1 MQSSDQ
7 EWNTMTDPK
16 NPAVELGAL
25 AEQVRGP
32 VLTPDDAGYADETTT
47 WNLAVPQRPSVVVGA
62 AGDLDVQAAVRFAAR
77 HDLPVAVV
85 ATGHGAV
92 HHADGGLLINTR
104 RMRGITI
111 DAARRAARVEA
122 GVEWQEVL
130 DAAAAHGLAPL
141 AGSSPNVGV
150 VGYTLGGGL
159 SPALGRTYGFAADH
173 VTAIELVTADGVL
186 RRADADH
193 EPELFWALR
202 GGKGNFG
209 VVTALEFDL
218 MPVSR
223 LYGGGLYFSA
233 EHVEPV
239 LAEYR
244 RLVADAP
251 DELTLSFAFLRLPP
265 LPFLP
270 EPLQGRFSLHVRVA
284 YLGTAE
290 EGERLIAGLRAI
302 GPRLLDTVA
311 EMPFTAIAG
320 IHADPVDP
328 LPVHERGVQLRD
340 LPAEAVAVLVAL
352 AGPQADLPV
361 LMVEVRQLGGAL
373 GVDPKVPNAVGH
385 REARFNLFAATPGG
399 PPEAELFHTA
409 IGRVTAALAPWATG
423 GALLN
428 FLTASDDTPQLVAT
442 AFEPATYE
450 RLRIVKRAY
459 DPANMFRL
467 NHNIAPSEA

>member
-1 MQSSDQ
+1 MRYGNQGWIDMA
-7 EWNTMTDPK
+7 EIKDL
-16 NPAVELGAL
+16 ALELAADL
-25 AEQVRGP
+25 QGP
-32 VLTPDDAGYADETTT
+32 VLTPDDAGYAAETAT

-62 AGDLDVQAAVRFAAR
+62 TSDVEVQAAVRFAAR
-77 HDLPVAVV
+77 FDLPVAVV

-92 HHADGGLLINTR
+92 HQSDGGVLINTR
-104 RMRGITI
+104 RMRGIAI
-111 DAARRAARVEA
+111 DAAERSARVDA
-122 GVEWQEVL
+122 GVEWQEVV

-159 SPALGRTYGFAADH
+159 SPSLGRRYGFAADH
-173 VTAIELVTADGVL
+173 VTAVELVTADGVL
-186 RRADADH
+186 RRVDADD
-193 EPELFWALR
+193 EPELFWAVR

-223 LYGGGLYFSA
+223 LYGGGLYFAA
-233 EHVEPV
+233 EHVGPV

-244 RLVADAP
+244 RLTADAP

-290 EGERLIAGLRAI
+290 EGERLLTGLRAV
-302 GPRLLDTVA
+302 GPTLLDTVA
-311 EMPFTAIAG
+311 EMPFTHIAG

-328 LPVHERGVQLRD
+328 LPVYERGAQLRE
-340 LPAEAVAVLVAL
+340 LPAEAVEALVAV

-361 LMVEVRQLGGAL
+361 LMVEVRHLGGAL
-373 GVDPKVPNAVGH
+373 AVDPKVPNAVGN
-385 REARFNLFAATPGG
+385 RDAQFNVFAGSPGG
-399 PPEAELFHTA
+399 PPEAAMLHAA
-409 IGRVTAALAPWATG
+409 IERVTDAVAPWATG
-423 GALLN
+423 RALLN
-428 FLTASDDTPQLVAT
+428 FLTAADDTPELVAT
-442 AFEPATYE
+442 AFEPDTYE
-450 RLRIVKRAY
+450 RLRRVKRDY
-459 DPANMFRL
+459 DPSNLFRH
-467 NHNIAPSEA
+467 NHNIPPSAA